1 MFNLRKMAVGLFL
14 SAVALSA
21 WAAPPTATW
30 VEIPNPPTSGFAVG
44 SSTVTYSP
52 QASTVWVY
60 DGANPTPQDPASI
73 GALVES
79 VFGLPTS
86 GPGSL
91 SLVSIGENLSG
102 TSGSFT
108 LSGSTDYLAIHY
120 GLGELL
126 FHWDQP
132 LAAGTEFTFAGLPH
146 EISNFRAYLTVSA
159 VPEPAT
165 YGMLISGLALVGF
178 LARRRKSGN
187 PNFA

>member
-86 GPGSL
+86 GPGSV
-91 SLVSIGENLSG
+91 SLVSFQENMSG

-132 LAAGTEFTFAGLPH
+132 LAANTVFTFACLPH

>member
-1 MFNLRKMAVGLFL
+1 MFNLRKAAVGLFL
-14 SAVALSA
+14 AVAALSA
-21 WAAPPTATW
+21 SAATW
-30 VEIPNPPTSGFAVG
+30 TEVVNPPTSGFAVG

-73 GALVES
+73 GSLIES

-91 SLVSIGENLSG
+91 SLVSSGENLMG
-102 TSGSFT
+102 TSGSIT
-108 LSGSTDYLAIHY
+108 LSGSADYLAIHY

-146 EISNFRAYLTVSA
+146 EISNFRTYLTVSA

-165 YGMLISGLALVGF
+165 YGMLIAGLALVGF
-178 LARRRKSGN
+178 LARRRKPGYA
-187 PNFA
+187 NFA

>member
-1 MFNLRKMAVGLFL
+1 MFNLRKAAVGLFMMV
-14 SAVALSA
+14 VALSA
-21 WAAPPTATW
+21 SAADWT
-30 VEIPNPPTSGFAVG
+30 EIPNPPTSGFVVG

-60 DGANPTPQDPASI
+60 DGANIVPQDPTYIASVI
-73 GALVES
+73 AT

-91 SLVSIGENLSG
+91 SLASIGENLTG
-102 TSGSFT
+102 TSGSII
-108 LSGSTDYLAIHY
+108 LSASTDYLALHY

-132 LAAGTEFTFAGLPH
+132 LAAGTEFTFSGLPH

-165 YGMLISGLALVGF
+165 YGMLISGLALIGF
-178 LARRRKSGN
+178 LARRRK
-187 PNFA
+187 PDAVNFA

>member
-1 MFNLRKMAVGLFL
+1 MFNLRKAAVGLFMMV
-14 SAVALSA
+14 AALSA
-21 WAAPPTATW
+21 SAADWT
-30 VEIPNPPTSGFAVG
+30 EIPNPPTSGFAVG
-44 SSTVTYSP
+44 SNTVTYSP

-60 DGANPTPQDPASI
+60 DGANIVPQDPANIASVI
-73 GALVES
+73 ET
-79 VFGLPTS
+79 VFGLPAS
-86 GPGSL
+86 SL
-91 SLVSIGENLSG
+91 SLVSAAENLTG
-102 TSGSFT
+102 TSGSIL

-146 EISNFRAYLTVSA
+146 EISNFRAYVSVTP

-178 LARRRKSGN
+178 LARRRKSGGA
-187 PNFA
+187 NFA

>member
-1 MFNLRKMAVGLFL
+1 MFNLRKAAVGIFL
-14 SAVALSA
+14 TAAALSA
-21 WAAPPTATW
+21 SAAPPTATW
-30 VEIPNPPTSGFAVG
+30 TEIPNPPTSGFAVD

-60 DGANPTPQDPASI
+60 DGANIVPQDAPYIASVI
-73 GALVES
+73 ET

-86 GPGSL
+86 SL
-91 SLVSIGENLSG
+91 SLASIGENLTG
-102 TSGSFT
+102 TSGSIT
-108 LSGSTDYLAIHY
+108 LSGSTDYLALHY

-132 LAAGTEFTFAGLPH
+132 LSAGTVFTFAGLPH

-178 LARRRKSGN
+178 LARRRKPDTGT
-187 PNFA
+187 FA

>member
-1 MFNLRKMAVGLFL
+1 MMA
-14 SAVALSA
+14 AALSA
-21 WAAPPTATW
+21 SAADW
-30 VEIPNPPTSGFAVG
+30 VEVPNPPTAGFAVG

-60 DGANPTPQDPASI
+60 DGANIGPQDPVSI
-73 GALVES
+73 ES
-79 VFGLPTS
+79 VIETVFGLPTS

-91 SLVSIGENLSG
+91 SLVSVGENLSG
-102 TSGSFT
+102 TSGSIT
-108 LSGSTDYLAIHY
+108 LSGSTNYLAIHY

-146 EISNFRAYLTVSA
+146 EISNFRAYLSVSA

-165 YGMLISGLALVGF
+165 YGMLISGLVLLCL
-178 LARRRKSGN
+178 LARRRKPDNG
-187 PNFA
+187 NFA

>member
-1 MFNLRKMAVGLFL
+1 MFNLRKAAVGLFMM
-14 SAVALSA
+14 AAALSA
-21 WAAPPTATW
+21 SAADWT
-30 VEIPNPPTSGFAVG
+30 EITNPPTSGFAVG

-60 DGANPTPQDPASI
+60 DGANIVPQDPDYIASVI
-73 GALVES
+73 TT

-86 GPGSL
+86 GPGSV
-91 SLVSIGENLSG
+91 SLVSIGENLTG
-102 TSGSFT
+102 TSGSIT

-146 EISNFRAYLTVSA
+146 EISNFRAYLTVAA

-178 LARRRKSGN
+178 LARRRKTGTA
-187 PNFA
+187 NFA